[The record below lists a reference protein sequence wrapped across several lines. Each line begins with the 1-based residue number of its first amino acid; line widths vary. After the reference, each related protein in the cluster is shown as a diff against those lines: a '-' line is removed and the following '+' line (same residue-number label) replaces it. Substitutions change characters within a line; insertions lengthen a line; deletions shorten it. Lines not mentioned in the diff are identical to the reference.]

1 MSHLPAVEASAG
13 AITDSAE
20 GLLDW
25 FRPFGRVTVAYS
37 GGVDSALVLAA
48 AVRALGAAAV
58 HAVTARSPALPLD
71 AWSVAVDVAA
81 GLGVT
86 HSSVWTNELET
97 DGYAA
102 NGSDRCYFCKSTL
115 LDAVTAITASVT
127 TGVIV
132 TGTNA
137 DDVRAGWR
145 PGISAAAERGART
158 PLADLG
164 LTKDEVRAISRAW
177 NLPTWN
183 QPASP
188 CLSSRIAYGIPI
200 TAARLSRVDEA
211 ERAVRALLAANRV
224 DVFNLRVRD
233 LGDDVRLEVDAGR
246 VDAVTALAPLG
257 AVIADAGF
265 ADANLTVAAF
275 ASGSLNAVL
284 PESLRFAVR
293 KGR

>member
-1 MSHLPAVEASAG
+1 MSQLPAVEASVG
-13 AITDSAE
+13 AAE
-20 GLLDW
+20 RLLDW
-25 FRPFGRVTVAYS
+25 FRPFDQVTVAYS

-48 AVRALGAAAV
+48 AVRALGPDAV

-71 AWSVAVDVAA
+71 AWSAAVDVAA

-86 HSSVWTNELET
+86 HTAVWTNERET
-97 DGYAA
+97 AGYAA

-115 LDAVTAITASVT
+115 LDAVTAITDAVT

-137 DDVRAGWR
+137 DDVREGWR

-164 LTKDEVRAISRAW
+164 LTKDEVRAISRDW
-177 NLPTWN
+177 SLPTWS

-200 TAARLSRVDEA
+200 TAARLTRVDRA
-211 ERAVRALLAANRV
+211 ERAVRSLLAASEV

-233 LGDDVRLEVDAGR
+233 LGDDVRLEVDADR
-246 VDAVTALAPLG
+246 VAAVSALAPLG
-257 AVIADAGF
+257 AAIAEAGF
-265 ADANLTVAAF
+265 ADATLTVAAF
-275 ASGSLNAVL
+275 ASGGLNAVL
-284 PESLRFAVR
+284 PETLRFARPV
-293 KGR
+293 GR